1 MKKTFTVLLSFL
13 FISFQAVKAEV
24 GMGVTGAVH
33 LFEASG
39 TETVR
44 ESGNKV
50 NGSHSEETLVPEL
63 FIEGFDDSG
72 FAIGLSY
79 IPTRSVGSKSRT
91 DSSSSTPSQDSGT
104 YKAEAELENVVQVYL
119 DFPISE
125 VSGFPIHGK
134 VAVQHV
140 TLKTLESLNSGSTYP
155 DADLL
160 GLTLGLGTKG
170 DLPYG
175 NNLYYKAEATYTDF
189 EKYSADSTSSPANKV
204 EADLEDIAIKFSIG
218 AKF

>member
-1 MKKTFTVLLSFL
+1 MKKISTILLSFL

-24 GMGVTGAVH
+24 GMGVTGAIH
-33 LFEASG
+33 LFDASG

-50 NGSHSEETLVPEL
+50 SGSHSEETLVPEI

-72 FAIGLSY
+72 YAIGLSY
-79 IPTRSVGSKSRT
+79 IPTRSVGSKTRSDTNT
-91 DSSSSTPSQDSGT
+91 DGDTGS
-104 YKAEAELENVVQVYL
+104 YKAEAELENVVQIYL

-125 VSGFPIHGK
+125 LQGFPIHGK

-155 DADLL
+155 DEDLL
-160 GLTLGLGTKG
+160 GLTLGFGTKG

-175 NNLYYKAEATYTDF
+175 NNLYYKAEASYTKF
-189 EKYSADSTSSPANKV
+189 EEYNADSTSSPSNNV

>member
-1 MKKTFTVLLSFL
+1 MKKTLTALLSFL
-13 FISFQAVKAEV
+13 FISFQAVKADV
-24 GMGVTGAVH
+24 GIGVTGAVH
-33 LFEASG
+33 FFDASG
-39 TETVR
+39 SETVR
-44 ESGNKV
+44 DSGNKV

-91 DSSSSTPSQDSGT
+91 DSNSDGDSGT
-104 YKAEAELENVVQVYL
+104 YKAEAELENVVQLYF
-119 DFPISE
+119 DFPLSE
-125 VSGFPIHGK
+125 VKGFPIHGK
-134 VAVQHV
+134 VGVQHV
-140 TLKTLESLNSGSTYP
+140 TLTTLESLNSGSTYP
-155 DADLL
+155 NEDLL

-175 NNLYYKAEATYTDF
+175 NNLYYKAEASYTNF
-189 EKYSADSTSSPANKV
+189 EEYSADSTSSPANKV

>member
-1 MKKTFTVLLSFL
+1 MKKIFSIFAASFL
-13 FISFQAVKAEV
+13 LVSTAKADI
-24 GMGVTGAVH
+24 GIGITGAAH
-33 LFEASG
+33 FLDASG

-44 ESGNKV
+44 QSGNKV
-50 NGSHSEETLVPEL
+50 SGSHSEDTLVPEL
-63 FIEGFDDSG
+63 FIEGTDDSG
-72 FAIGLSY
+72 YAIGISY

-91 DSSSSTPSQDSGT
+91 DSNSDGDSGT
-104 YKAEAELENVVQVYL
+104 YKAEAELENVVQVYF

-134 VAVQHV
+134 VGVQHV
-140 TLKTLESLNSGSTYP
+140 TLATLESLNSGSTYP

-175 NNLYYKAEATYTDF
+175 NNLYYKAEATYTNF
-189 EKYSADSTSSPANKV
+189 EEYSADSTSSPSNKV
-204 EADLEDIAIKFSIG
+204 EADLEDIAVKFSIG
-218 AKF
+218 VKF

>member
-44 ESGNKV
+44 ESGNTV

-63 FIEGFDDSG
+63 FIEGFDDNG

-91 DSSSSTPSQDSGT
+91 DSSSETPSQDSGT

-189 EKYSADSTSSPANKV
+189 EKYSADSTSLPANKV